1 MTLPLQG
8 FLNALVYGWTR
19 DDFISTISMPLR
31 ASDLSPAHDDHFNE
45 TEVEESDYSIS
56 SSLVSQESSQ
66 QTYLSGGNM
75 DIQ

>member
-1 MTLPLQG
+1 
-8 FLNALVYGWTR
+8 
-19 DDFISTISMPLR
+19 MPLR

-66 QTYLSGGNM
+66 HSYLSGGNM